1 MSSLTQFFLL
11 SLPILGSAADLGVP
25 LSWRKFYNERPL
37 EERQKIAQ
45 AAIDNIGQYLDKKTY
60 EFNGLGYWV
69 SANTYSAIALKDKTT
84 GTETNRK
91 LVSAALKSNFE
102 NHPHFYKY
110 DFNDDALWW
119 GTASIYAYQAY
130 NDTMFLNYA
139 IDNWNEAQITRT
151 QAQAGK
157 HPLKKD
163 TIRATCDGH
172 NTTAG
177 GVFWSPKKTGA
188 DDKEMNTITTSL
200 YLTHVWLSAYLWD
213 ITKDA
218 NKYST
223 PAILAAE
230 WITNNRYDWKKR
242 LALDSLSP
250 MDCTTSPDSWMFT
263 YNSGKYLEGLS
274 TLARLTNASKW
285 HDQLIETA
293 NAAIK
298 ARAWQ
303 GDDGIITEG
312 QGGDLNKNDD
322 ARGFKAVFIRALH
335 KLFHDTNNRD
345 LQILIHSYVDVQYNA
360 LLDLSSNGTSYG
372 VVWHGP
378 YNGPTPWGQ
387 NAALD
392 VLVSAIGA
400 N

>member
-1 MSSLTQFFLL
+1 
-11 SLPILGSAADLGVP
+11 
-25 LSWRKFYNERPL
+25 
-37 EERQKIAQ
+37 
-45 AAIDNIGQYLDKKTY
+45 
-60 EFNGLGYWV
+60 
-69 SANTYSAIALKDKTT
+69 
-84 GTETNRK
+84 
-91 LVSAALKSNFE
+91 
-102 NHPHFYKY
+102 
-110 DFNDDALWW
+110 
-119 GTASIYAYQAY
+119 
-130 NDTMFLNYA
+130 
-139 IDNWNEAQITRT
+139 
-151 QAQAGK
+151 
-157 HPLKKD
+157 
-163 TIRATCDGH
+163 
-172 NTTAG
+172 
-177 GVFWSPKKTGA
+177 
-188 DDKEMNTITTSL
+188 
-200 YLTHVWLSAYLWD
+200 
-213 ITKDA
+213 
-218 NKYST
+218 
-223 PAILAAE
+223 
-230 WITNNRYDWKKR
+230 
-242 LALDSLSP
+242 
-250 MDCTTSPDSWMFT
+250 MFT

>member
-1 MSSLTQFFLL
+1 MTPVISFLLL
-11 SLPILGSAADLGVP
+11 SLPITASAADLGVP
-25 LSWRKFYNERPL
+25 LSWRKFSNERPL
-37 EERQKIAQ
+37 KERQDIAQ
-45 AAIDNIGQYLDKKTY
+45 AAIDNIIQYLDKENY
-60 EFNGLGYWV
+60 EFKGLGYWV
-69 SANTYSAIALKDKTT
+69 SANTYSAVALKDKIT
-84 GTETNRK
+84 GTQVNRE
-91 LVSAALKSNFE
+91 LVTAGLKSNFE

-130 NDTMFLNYA
+130 NDTTFLKYA
-139 IDNWNEAQITRT
+139 IDNWNEASKYQITPA

-163 TIRATCDGH
+163 SIKATCDGR

-177 GVFWSPKKTGA
+177 GVFWKNGTE
-188 DDKEMNTITTSL
+188 DKGMNTITTSL
-200 YLTHVWLSAYLWD
+200 FLTLSTYLWD
-213 ITKDA
+213 ITKDTE
-218 NKYST
+218 KYST

-230 WITNNRYDWKKR
+230 WITNNRYDWTKR

-250 MDCTTSPDSWMFT
+250 MDCSTSPDSWMFT

-274 TLARLTNASKW
+274 TLARLTNSSKW
-285 HDQLIETA
+285 YDQVIETA
-293 NAAIK
+293 NAAVK

-303 GDDGIITEG
+303 GEDGIITEG
-312 QGGDLNKNDD
+312 QGGNLNTNDD
-322 ARGFKAVFIRALH
+322 GRGFKAIFIRALH

-345 LQILIHSYVDVQYNA
+345 LHILIHSYVDVQYNA
-360 LLDLSSNGTSYG
+360 LLDLASNGTSYG

-392 VLVSAIGA
+392 VLVAAIGA